1 MLIFKSWGKAK
12 MVDEKYFTPQEA
24 AEILSTKDDKVLAW
38 IHSNE
43 LDAIDVAKSKNSQRP
58 RWRISESALGRF
70 IISRRKTRKWGEPCP
85 Q

>member
-1 MLIFKSWGKAK
+1 

-24 AEILSTKDDKVLAW
+24 AEILSTTDDKVLAW

-43 LDAIDVAKSKNSQRP
+43 LDAIDVAKSKNGQRP

-70 IISRRKTRKWGEPCP
+70 IISRRKTKKGCGPCS

>member
-1 MLIFKSWGKAK
+1 MLN
-12 MVDEKYFTPQEA
+12 EKYFTPQEA
-24 AEILSTKDDKVLAW
+24 AELLSTNDDKVIAW

-70 IISRRKTRKWGEPCP
+70 IISRRSSKKRGEACP
-85 Q
+85 S